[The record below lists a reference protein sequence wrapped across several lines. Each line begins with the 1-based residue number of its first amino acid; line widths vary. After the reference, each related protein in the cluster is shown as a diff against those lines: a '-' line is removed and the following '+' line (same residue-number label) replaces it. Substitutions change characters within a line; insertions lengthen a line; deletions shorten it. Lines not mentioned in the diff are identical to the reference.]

1 MKDEERG
8 GVVQSCLGRMVV
20 VELERDGA
28 LGNVSKSN
36 LSNST

>member
-1 MKDEERG
+1 MKRG
-8 GVVQSCLGRMVV
+8 GKGGGCASCLGRMLV